1 MVRLIEE
8 HDLTDVLIDI
18 QQLISVENKGALINI
33 LIELHPADIAFL
45 LSQLKKDNR
54 KYLFHLLPTE
64 LGSDVITELEPPVAE
79 HILAET
85 SDKKIS
91 ELVEE
96 MDSDDAADI
105 ISDLPDDVAD
115 RVLDQVTD
123 EVSEEV
129 KELLTYEEDT
139 AGGIM
144 ALEFVA
150 VDEERRINDS
160 IDAPREARADMD
172 IFHSIWVEDGDDN
185 IKVTV
190 HLPEPVLA

>member
-1 MVRLIEE
+1 MTRLIEE
-8 HDLTDVLIDI
+8 NDLNDVLIDI
-18 QQLISVENKGALINI
+18 QQLIKVENKGALTNI

-45 LSQLKKDNR
+45 LSQLKKDDR

-64 LGSDVITELEPPVAE
+64 LGSDVITELDTPVAE
-79 HILAET
+79 PILSET
-85 SDKKIS
+85 SDKKLS

-123 EVSEEV
+123 EVSAEV

-150 VDEERRINDS
+150 VDQDSSVNEAIEALRQAKEE
-160 IDAPREARADMD
+160 MD
-172 IFHSIWVEDGDDN
+172 VIHAIWIVDKNNELKGDR
-185 IKVTV
+185 KSVV
-190 HLPEPVLA
+190 